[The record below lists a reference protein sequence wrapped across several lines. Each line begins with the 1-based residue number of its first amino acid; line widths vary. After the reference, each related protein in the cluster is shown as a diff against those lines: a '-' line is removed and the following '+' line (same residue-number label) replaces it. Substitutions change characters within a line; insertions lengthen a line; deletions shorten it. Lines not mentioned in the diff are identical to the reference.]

1 MCGCNKIS
9 GMKRKRIGARKGFSM
24 NAVQNTVMNDVLPGA
39 AGYIAGEV
47 LDKQLTILAKNNT
60 TAALF
65 KVGGGLALSL
75 FADGFLGKMGIG
87 LAVNGA
93 ANLAL
98 PALEKAGIAS
108 INLLPPGQRSY
119 YLSGTPGVAVRQTEN
134 VLMQ

>member
-1 MCGCNKIS
+1 
-9 GMKRKRIGARKGFSM
+9 MKRKRIGAKKGFSM
-24 NAVQNTVMNDVLPGA
+24 DALQSTVMNDVLPGA

-47 LDKQLTILAKNNT
+47 LDKQLTIFAKRNT
-60 TAALF
+60 TASLV
-65 KVGGGLALSL
+65 KVGGGLALAA

-93 ANLAL
+93 TGLAL

-119 YLSGTPGVAVRQTEN
+119 YITGTPGTAVRQPET
-134 VLMQ
+134 VTMQ